1 MVKTRNQGTDEHNYG
16 NFNIKCLLSWEL
28 QCDQGGKWWQNLTFP
43 LWHQEQMGQSV
54 PGPSSATG
62 TEGRCSMGGTVM
74 DTGDSMGCWGA
85 DQQLFMMLMHEVT
98 WNVMKTTH
106 WSHCLYKDHL
116 YWGHQKWRED
126 QGIRISTSQWSQ
138 LEGQGA
144 ACQQSLLY
152 DQGIWL
158 PADQVM
164 HLRVWEPEHQ
174 KIS

>member
-1 MVKTRNQGTDEHNYG
+1 METS
-16 NFNIKCLLSWEL
+16 I
-28 QCDQGGKWWQNLTFP
+28 
-43 LWHQEQMGQSV
+43 
-54 PGPSSATG
+54 SSAYCHG
-62 TEGRCSMGGTVM
+62 NSSVIKEGNDDRTSLFLFDIKSRWDRVSQAPHQPPGLKAGVPWEVQWWTQVTAW
-74 DTGDSMGCWGA
+74 DAEEQINNFSWCWC
-85 DQQLFMMLMHEVT
+85 MMHEVT